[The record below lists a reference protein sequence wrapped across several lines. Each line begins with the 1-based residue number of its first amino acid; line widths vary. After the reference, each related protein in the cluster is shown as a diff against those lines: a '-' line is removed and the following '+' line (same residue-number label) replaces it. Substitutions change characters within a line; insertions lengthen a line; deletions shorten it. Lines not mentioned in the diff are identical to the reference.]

1 MSKPSVVIKK
11 YGDRRLYD
19 SSASRY
25 VKLEDIAKMIRDG
38 IDVQVVDARTGN
50 DLTSMVLTQ
59 IVMENARDQE
69 TALPLQL
76 LRQLVTASDQA
87 THDFL
92 SWYLNSTFDLY
103 QKAQQ
108 AAATGSEKLRT
119 GISEAKSA
127 VTSPLEYVR
136 NLLGSRPWPPT
147 PAQAPTPDTSETETL
162 RRRIEELEARLA
174 QPAKPARRAAKRK
187 RKA

>member
-1 MSKPSVVIKK
+1 MSKANVVIRK

-19 SSASRY
+19 SNASRY
-25 VKLEDIAKMIRDG
+25 VKLDDIAKMIRNEV
-38 IDVQVVDARTGN
+38 DVQVVDARTGK
-50 DLTSMVLTQ
+50 DLTSVILTQ

-108 AAATGSEKLRT
+108 AATTGSEKLRT
-119 GISEAKSA
+119 GLSEARSA
-127 VTSPLEYVR
+127 VTSPIEYVR
-136 NLLGSRPWPPT
+136 NLLAGRPLPP
-147 PAQAPTPDTSETETL
+147 APIPEAGETEKL
-162 RRRIEELEARLA
+162 RKRIEELEARLT
-174 QPAKPARRAAKRK
+174 QPAKRSRRAGKRK
-187 RKA
+187 GKS

>member
-38 IDVQVVDARTGN
+38 TDVQVQDARTGK

-76 LRQLVTASDQA
+76 LRQLVTASDHA
-87 THDFL
+87 SHEFL
-92 SWYLNSTFDLY
+92 SWYLNSTLDLY

-108 AAATGSEKLRT
+108 AAASGSEKLRSRL
-119 GISEAKSA
+119 SEAKSVA
-127 VTSPLEYVR
+127 SSPLEFVR
-136 NLLGSRPWPPT
+136 GLMAGQPSQ
-147 PAQAPTPDTSETETL
+147 PAQDAGEVEKL
-162 RRRIEELEARLA
+162 RQRIEELEARLA
-174 QPAKPARRAAKRK
+174 QSAKPSRRKGK
-187 RKA
+187 K

>member
-1 MSKPSVVIKK
+1 MDKPTVVIKK

-25 VKLEDIAKMIRDG
+25 VKLEDVAKMIRDG
-38 IDVQVVDARTGN
+38 IDVRVEDARTGK
-50 DLTSMVLTQ
+50 DLTSMTLTQ
-59 IVMENARDQE
+59 IVMENAREQE

-87 THDFL
+87 THEFL
-92 SWYLNSTFDLY
+92 SWYLNSTMDLF

-119 GISEAKSA
+119 GLSEARNVA
-127 VTSPLEYVR
+127 TNPLEFVR
-136 NLLGSRPWPPT
+136 SLVGRVT
-147 PAQAPTPDTSETETL
+147 PAQENQEAEKL

-174 QPAKPARRAAKRK
+174 ESTKPKRRARK
-187 RKA
+187 PKGRV

>member
-19 SSASRY
+19 TTASRY
-25 VKLEDIAKMIRDG
+25 VKLEDIAKMIRDE
-38 IDVQVVDARTGN
+38 IDVQVVDARTGK
-50 DLTSMVLTQ
+50 DLTATVLTQ
-59 IVMENARDQE
+59 IVVESSRDQE

-76 LRQLVTASDQA
+76 LRQLVTASDKA

-103 QKAQQ
+103 DKAQQ
-108 AAATGSEKLRT
+108 AATAGTEKIRS
-119 GISEAKSA
+119 GFSEAKSA
-127 VTSPLEYVR
+127 LTSPLEYMR
-136 NLLGSRPWPPT
+136 SMLAGRPA
-147 PAQAPTPDTSETETL
+147 PAAPDSGEVETL

-174 QPAKPARRAAKRK
+174 ATAKPARRASKRK
-187 RKA
+187 GKA

>member
-19 SSASRY
+19 SSGSRY
-25 VKLEDIAKMIRDG
+25 VKLEDIAKMIREG
-38 IDVQVVDARTGN
+38 MDVQVQDARTGK
-50 DLTSMVLTQ
+50 DLTPVILTQ

-87 THDFL
+87 THEFL
-92 SWYLNSTFDLY
+92 SWYLDSTFDLY

-108 AAATGSEKLRT
+108 AASSGSEKLRT
-119 GISEAKSA
+119 RISEAKNA
-127 VTSPLEYVR
+127 AANPLEFVR
-136 NLLGSRPWPPT
+136 GM
-147 PAQAPTPDTSETETL
+147 
-162 RRRIEELEARLA
+162 LA
-174 QPAKPARRAAKRK
+174 GQEIGRAHV
-187 RKA
+187 